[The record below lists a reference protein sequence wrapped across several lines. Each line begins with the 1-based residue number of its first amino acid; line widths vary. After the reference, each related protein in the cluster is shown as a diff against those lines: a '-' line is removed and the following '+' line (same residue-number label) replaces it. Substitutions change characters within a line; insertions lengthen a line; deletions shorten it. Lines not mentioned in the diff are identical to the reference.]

1 MMLVNYDVSLREI
14 KLFLM
19 TTQFGNFSEVAR
31 RQDMTPSSVSRKMA
45 QLEEKVGTKL
55 LHRHT
60 RSISLTDEG
69 MAFSKHC
76 AEIISQYESVVESIE
91 QRADTPRGTVKISAP
106 VAFGRLHIAPYLPE
120 LLERYPLIKVEIQQS
135 DAFID
140 PAAESIDLMIRI
152 GVAQSSSLRM
162 KRFAN
167 QHYVMAAS
175 PSYLKSHGT
184 PTTPEELNQHNCLV
198 FKSVNGL
205 QRWFIGKDK
214 VDAYDVSGTLTS
226 NNAETLVA
234 ASVGGS
240 GIVVFPTW
248 LIGDELKTGKLIRIM
263 DEYQVSTSSEPQ
275 VISALYLDTDNLA
288 AKVRVVID
296 FLAQKFESPIKKD
309 QCYWDV
315 L

>member
-1 MMLVNYDVSLREI
+1 MNYDVSLLEI

-69 MAFSKHC
+69 VAFNKHC
-76 AEIISQYESVVESIE
+76 TDILNQYERVVEHIE
-91 QRADTPRGTVKISAP
+91 QRANTPRGTVKISAP

-120 LLERYPLIKVEIQQS
+120 LLQRYPLLKVEIQQT
-135 DAFID
+135 DAFVD
-140 PAAESIDLMIRI
+140 PAAEAIDLMIRI
-152 GVAQSSSLRM
+152 GVPQDSSLRM
-162 KRFAN
+162 KRFAK
-167 QHYVMAAS
+167 QRYIMAAS
-175 PSYLKSHGT
+175 PSYLNSYGT
-184 PTTPEELNQHNCLV
+184 PSKPEELERHNCLV
-198 FKSVNGL
+198 FKGTNGL
-205 QRWFIGKDK
+205 QRWFIGKEK
-214 VDAYDVSGTLTS
+214 LEPYEVSGSLYS

-234 ASVGGS
+234 SAVGGS

-248 LIGDELKTGKLIRIM
+248 LIGEELKSGKLIALLE
-263 DEYQVSTSSEPQ
+263 DYQVSTSLEQQS
-275 VISALYLDTDNLA
+275 ISALYLETDNLA

-296 FLAQKFESPIKKD
+296 FLAEKFSSTSGNHS
-309 QCYWDV
+309 CYWDV
-315 L
+315 V